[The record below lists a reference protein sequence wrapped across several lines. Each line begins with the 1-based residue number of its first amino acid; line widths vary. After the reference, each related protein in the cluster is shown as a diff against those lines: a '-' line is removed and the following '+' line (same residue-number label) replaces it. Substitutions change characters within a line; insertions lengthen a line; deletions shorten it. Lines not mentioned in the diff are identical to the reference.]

1 MKLETF
7 SYLPPMTEEQVAR
20 QVRYI
25 VDSGLIPVIEYTDFP
40 DAEDVYWT
48 MWGLPL
54 IGVEDANKVM
64 EEINACRAAHPDCYL
79 KVTGYEP
86 VKQYAFASFV
96 AYRPD

>member
-7 SYLPPMTEEQVAR
+7 SYLAPMTEEQVVR

-25 VDSGLIPVIEYTDFP
+25 VDSGLIPAIEYTEYP
-40 DAEDVYWT
+40 EAEDVYWT
-48 MWGLPL
+48 WWSLPMV
-54 IGVEDANKVM
+54 GVEDADKVM
-64 EEINACRAAHPDCYL
+64 EALKACRAAHPDCYI

-86 VKQYAFASFV
+86 VKQYAFVAFV